1 MTQIIHAGVM
11 SHAPATSKRFRG
23 KTPLVNGLHMTHD
36 DVMDDAIAIVSRP
49 NFSWLRIQNGKTPAY
64 AWPVG
69 SIINFIAQISQ
80 LQAKLGFEFSAI

>member
-1 MTQIIHAGVM
+1 
-11 SHAPATSKRFRG
+11 
-23 KTPLVNGLHMTHD
+23 
-36 DVMDDAIAIVSRP
+36 MDDAIAIVSRP

-80 LQAKLGFEFSAI
+80 FQAKLGFEFSAI